1 MHSCNT
7 FYCAA
12 VFAALPASL
21 QCHLLVH
28 IADTT
33 TDVLRQCRVML
44 LVLRRYPEHVPKRGV
59 KLAGVSAECRETLST
74 DVTCQPLQE
83 ISCL

>member
-1 MHSCNT
+1 MVPWSHKRGSTIDCVVYTGISVT
-7 FYCAA
+7 FCCAA

-33 TDVLRQCRVML
+33 TEVLRQCCIML
-44 LVLRRYPEHVPKRGV
+44 LVLRRYPEHIPKRGV
-59 KLAGVSAECRETLST
+59 SNLFL
-74 DVTCQPLQE
+74 
-83 ISCL
+83 